1 VIINNNLNKNIEP
14 TYHYRCMPRHYLTD
28 GELIVM
34 PIQPTHIELVR
45 QWRNAQMDVLRQSSY
60 ITEEQQVKYYED
72 FIWPDMKNEHPKNI
86 LLAIIKSDVLIGY
99 GGLVHIAWEH
109 KRAELSFLL
118 DTNYTKDHS
127 AYSNIFY
134 EFLVLMKTLAFKD
147 LSLERIFTETYA
159 LRKEHI
165 AIIEQAGFILEGE
178 LRNHNL
184 LAGNRVS
191 SIIHGCLAYDLKR

>member
-1 VIINNNLNKNIEP
+1 VIINNNLNQNIEP
-14 TYHYRCMPRHYLTD
+14 THRYRCMPRQCLSD
-28 GELIVM
+28 GEVMIM

-134 EFLVLMKTLAFKD
+134 DFLVLMKTLAFKD
-147 LSLERIFTETYA
+147 LGLERIFTETYA
-159 LRKEHI
+159 VRKEHI
-165 AIIEQAGFILEGE
+165 AIIEQTGFICEGE
-178 LRNHNL
+178 LKEHVIVNGERL
-184 LAGNRVS
+184 DVL
-191 SIIHGCLAYDLKR
+191 IHGCLVRDF